1 MTRARRRVHAVRRER
16 SADNRPAWRILA
28 TELVAF
34 AVLLAA
40 GFIWFAA
47 IAAIIHKVT
56 S

>member
-16 SADNRPAWRILA
+16 SAWRIVA
-28 TELVAF
+28 TELAAF
-34 AVLLAA
+34 AMLLAA